1 MSYTITT
8 TSGTTIAT
16 VADGTVN
23 NSNTSLTLIGKN
35 YAGYGVFLNE
45 NFVKLLENFSYSTPP
60 ATPLTGQIW
69 YDTSVGVLKVYT
81 GSNWKAISSSASG
94 ATSPVNPVIGDLWWD
109 STNSQLKVW
118 SGTTWVIIGPSYT
131 STSGT
136 SGALV
141 ETILDTS
148 SVSHVIVKF
157 YISNTVVG
165 ILSKDAVF
173 TPQTSIAGFS
183 TIKPGFNLVSTS
195 AITGSQ
201 FSGDASNALS
211 LQGITANQLL
221 RSDQNTSTSYN
232 ITAGGL
238 TIGSDLSISSVSA
251 SEVGIVNTTLNK
263 DLNLYVNSGGVQTRA
278 IGVFGG
284 NAAVFLNGTSLSV
297 AGNARVTGALTAA
310 SNLTVSG
317 TATFNQTVTVG
328 GAILPNST
336 NSIDLGSNSAK
347 FANIYATGFVG
358 SVVSTTPA
366 SVPSITKSGTDGTGD
381 IGTSSNRF
389 GNVWAVTFRGTSIT
403 AQYADLAER
412 FAADQSY
419 APGTVVA
426 LGGAK
431 EITAVADDL
440 SEDVFGVISKSAAFL
455 MNGGAGDDVTH
466 PAVAVSGRVP
476 VRVIGR
482 VKKGDRLVAAGNGLA
497 RSARR
502 DEMTAFNVI
511 GRSLENKE
519 KDGEGVVEAI
529 VKLNS

>member
-1 MSYTITT
+1 
-8 TSGTTIAT
+8 
-16 VADGTVN
+16 
-23 NSNTSLTLIGKN
+23 
-35 YAGYGVFLNE
+35 
-45 NFVKLLENFSYSTPP
+45 
-60 ATPLTGQIW
+60 
-69 YDTSVGVLKVYT
+69 
-81 GSNWKAISSSASG
+81 
-94 ATSPVNPVIGDLWWD
+94 
-109 STNSQLKVW
+109 
-118 SGTTWVIIGPSYT
+118 
-131 STSGT
+131 
-136 SGALV
+136 V

-284 NAAVFLNGTSLSV
+284 NAAVFLNGASLSV

>member
-1 MSYTITT
+1 M
-8 TSGTTIAT
+8 
-16 VADGTVN
+16 
-23 NSNTSLTLIGKN
+23 
-35 YAGYGVFLNE
+35 
-45 NFVKLLENFSYSTPP
+45 
-60 ATPLTGQIW
+60 
-69 YDTSVGVLKVYT
+69 
-81 GSNWKAISSSASG
+81 
-94 ATSPVNPVIGDLWWD
+94 
-109 STNSQLKVW
+109 
-118 SGTTWVIIGPSYT
+118 
-131 STSGT
+131 
-136 SGALV
+136 
-141 ETILDTS
+141 
-148 SVSHVIVKF
+148 
-157 YISNTVVG
+157 
-165 ILSKDAVF
+165 
-173 TPQTSIAGFS
+173 
-183 TIKPGFNLVSTS
+183 
-195 AITGSQ
+195 
-201 FSGDASNALS
+201 S

-263 DLNLYVNSGGVQTRA
+263 DLNLYVNAGGVQTRA

-284 NAAVFLNGTSLSV
+284 NAAVFLNGASLSV

-358 SVVSTTPA
+358 SVISTTPA

-389 GNVWAVTFRGTSIT
+389 GNVWAVTLRGTAIT
-403 AQYADLAER
+403 ANYADLAER
-412 FAADQSY
+412 FAADQPY
-419 APGTVVA
+419 TAGTVVA
-426 LGGAK
+426 LGGTR
-431 EITAVADDL
+431 EVTAVSEDL
-440 SEDVFGVISKSAAFL
+440 SEDVFGVVSERAGFL
-455 MNGGAGDDVTH
+455 MNGAAGDDSTH
-466 PAVAVSGRVP
+466 PPIAVSGRVP